1 MANGTGYL
9 YRDLGDPQQV
19 PSEDLDGEDP
29 RVLYLPIAKVL
40 PAFVMERV
48 SIADLLTY
56 LNTNLV
62 FASKI
67 EELLNADAV
76 LGSRIST
83 VEREDRELLS
93 NVETNAGNIG
103 TLMNRV
109 VALEAE
115 VRPGGGSAVAPDS
128 QLDFGVMDAAGA
140 KVAGTEMHA
149 EFHSP
154 AATVTI
160 NFPAVAET
168 GQRWWLEYPA
178 GMQIQ
183 HMWEEAGGGRQ
194 DVISAWGF
202 DSSYRRY
209 TSPPQT
215 AGFQGFYSIAVSTV
229 GGG

>member
-93 NVETNAGNIG
+93 NVETNAGNTFAIG
-103 TLMNRV
+103 
-109 VALEAE
+109 
-115 VRPGGGSAVAPDS
+115 
-128 QLDFGVMDAAGA
+128 
-140 KVAGTEMHA
+140 K
-149 EFHSP
+149 
-154 AATVTI
+154 
-160 NFPAVAET
+160 
-168 GQRWWLEYPA
+168 
-178 GMQIQ
+178 
-183 HMWEEAGGGRQ
+183 
-194 DVISAWGF
+194 
-202 DSSYRRY
+202 
-209 TSPPQT
+209 
-215 AGFQGFYSIAVSTV
+215 
-229 GGG
+229 